1 MRIRMFASAGRCVV
15 AFVFAAAVSPIARA
29 DSPELGNAKTL
40 YAQASYEDALTQLN
54 GITDADTANQVDQYR
69 ALCLLAL
76 GRDRE
81 AQASLERIVVRAP
94 LYLVKDDDASP
105 KLVKLF
111 QQVRQRTLPAAAK
124 DLYAR
129 ARANFDGNHFAE
141 AQAQFEEMLVV
152 LKETA
157 PGDSSSPVADLK
169 QLGEGFLKLTKAQLM
184 PKEPAPAP
192 PVAPPPPA
200 RFAPA
205 KAVVYNPGDA
215 DVVPP
220 VDIVR
225 DLPPWNPP
233 SSMPNGTYSGKLQID
248 IDERGLVERAVLVE
262 TIAPPY
268 DNRLLAASKAWRFQP
283 ATKDGVAVKYRKT
296 FSVVLQP
303 LPPAPSRP

>member
-1 MRIRMFASAGRCVV
+1 MFASAGRCVV

-94 LYLVKDDDASP
+94 LYVVKDDDASP

-129 ARANFDGNHFAE
+129 ARAI
-141 AQAQFEEMLVV
+141 
-152 LKETA
+152 
-157 PGDSSSPVADLK
+157 
-169 QLGEGFLKLTKAQLM
+169 
-184 PKEPAPAP
+184 
-192 PVAPPPPA
+192 
-200 RFAPA
+200 R
-205 KAVVYNPGDA
+205 
-215 DVVPP
+215 
-220 VDIVR
+220 VR
-225 DLPPWNPP
+225 
-233 SSMPNGTYSGKLQID
+233 
-248 IDERGLVERAVLVE
+248 
-262 TIAPPY
+262 
-268 DNRLLAASKAWRFQP
+268 
-283 ATKDGVAVKYRKT
+283 
-296 FSVVLQP
+296 
-303 LPPAPSRP
+303 PSRI